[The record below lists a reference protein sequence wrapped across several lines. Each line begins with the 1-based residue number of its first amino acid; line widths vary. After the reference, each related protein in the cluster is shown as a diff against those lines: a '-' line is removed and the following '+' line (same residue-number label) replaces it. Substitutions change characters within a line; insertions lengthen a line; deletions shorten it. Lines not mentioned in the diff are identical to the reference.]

1 MIAKY
6 KLSKNLATETH
17 RLISSLPISA
27 GISGLTDYSLSEVI
41 DVRGCRIT
49 GIIAPSEIAELE
61 AASLRLIIESSE
73 DGVNDFRPI
82 DYSTGNELVLNIK
95 KDDVVRNIVVNPELV
110 GLAFIR
116 MYITDENEAKQQL
129 GKIST
134 IGIIG
139 RQAS

>member
-1 MIAKY
+1 MIADY
-6 KLSKNLATETH
+6 RLSKNLATETH
-17 RLISSLPISA
+17 RLICSLPISA
-27 GISGLTDYSLSEVI
+27 GNSGLTDYSLSEVI

-49 GIIAPSEIAELE
+49 GIIAPSEIADLE
-61 AASLRLIIESSE
+61 ATSLRLIIESSE

-95 KDDVVRNIVVNPELV
+95 KDNIVRNIIVSPELV

-116 MYITDENEAKQQL
+116 MYITDESETKQQL
-129 GKIST
+129 GKAST